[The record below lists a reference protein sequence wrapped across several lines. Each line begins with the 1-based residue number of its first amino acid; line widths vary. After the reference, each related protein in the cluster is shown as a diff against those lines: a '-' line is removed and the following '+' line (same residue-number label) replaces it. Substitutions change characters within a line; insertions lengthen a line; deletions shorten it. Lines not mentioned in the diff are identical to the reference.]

1 MVTTLIVL
9 IVLVAILLITV
20 VLGQNS
26 KGGTFASNF
35 SASNQLIG
43 VKKTGDL
50 LEKLTWGFAIGL
62 MALCL
67 AVTMLL
73 STPDNEVQGGTP
85 ATRGA
90 GQGLPS
96 GFEEQQQQPSE
107 MGNEEAP
114 MGTEEDQ
121 VQSTD
126 PLD

>member
-9 IVLVAILLITV
+9 IVLVAILLIIV

-62 MALCL
+62 MVLCL

-73 STPDNEVQGGTP
+73 STPEKEFQGTP
-85 ATRGA
+85 ATRGI

-96 GFEEQQQQPSE
+96 GFEDQSGGME
-107 MGNEEAP
+107 EEAP
-114 MGTEEDQ
+114 MAPEGEM
-121 VQSTD
+121 QSTD
-126 PLD
+126 SLN

>member
-9 IVLVAILLITV
+9 IVLVAILLIIV

-62 MALCL
+62 MVLCL

-73 STPDNEVQGGTP
+73 STPENDVQGGTP
-85 ATRGA
+85 ATRGV

-96 GFEEQQQQPSE
+96 GGFEDQSGSME
-107 MGNEEAP
+107 EEAP
-114 MGTEEDQ
+114 MAPESEI
-121 VQSTD
+121 QSTD
-126 PLD
+126 SLN

>member
-50 LEKLTWGFAIGL
+50 LEKLTWAFAIAL
-62 MALCL
+62 MVLCL
-67 AVTMLL
+67 AVTLLL
-73 STPDNEVQGGTP
+73 SSPESEVQGGTP
-85 ATRGA
+85 ATRNS
-90 GQGLPS
+90 GQSLPTT
-96 GFEEQQQQPSE
+96 GGEEVQPE
-107 MGNEEAP
+107 AEGEAP
-114 MGTEEDQ
+114 VAPEDE
-121 VQSTD
+121 VQPTD
-126 PLD
+126 SLN